1 MLTLNLWSVAR
12 CMALLLLLWSAN
24 NAIAQS
30 ALSTIPQ
37 QVQTNGENRVATKSN
52 NVTNSA
58 MNKVDSAS
66 NKAFKSFTGLFKKK
80 NKKKGADSTA
90 VHAPDS
96 TVTHPPDSAAAPKT
110 SSFIRPRPIPND
122 LLRPV
127 SNPALDQKNY
137 YFKNTIIE
145 TYQS

>member
-1 MLTLNLWSVAR
+1 
-12 CMALLLLLWSAN
+12 MALLLLLWTAN
-24 NAIAQS
+24 NATAQS
-30 ALSTIPQ
+30 TLSTIPQ
-37 QVQTNGENRVATKSN
+37 QAQANGENRVVTKSN

-80 NKKKGADSTA
+80 NKKKAADSTA

-96 TVTHPPDSAAAPKT
+96 TTVHSPDSTAAPKT
-110 SSFIRPRPIPND
+110 SSFIRPRPMPND
-122 LLRPV
+122 LLRPE

-137 YFKNTIIE
+137 YFKNAIIE

>member
-1 MLTLNLWSVAR
+1 MLTPHLWSAVR
-12 CMALLLLLWSAN
+12 CMALLLLLWSGN
-24 NAIAQS
+24 NAAAQS
-30 ALSTIPQ
+30 TLSSIPQ
-37 QVQTNGENRVATKSN
+37 QAQANGENRVVNKSN

-96 TVTHPPDSAAAPKT
+96 TVTPKT
-110 SSFIRPRPIPND
+110 SSFNRFRLTPDD
-122 LLRPV
+122 LLSPE
-127 SNPALDQKNY
+127 SNPALDQKSY
-137 YFKNTIIE
+137 YFKHTIIE

>member
-1 MLTLNLWSVAR
+1 MLTPHLWSAVR
-12 CMALLLLLWSAN
+12 YMALLLLLWSGN
-24 NAIAQS
+24 NATAQS

-52 NVTNSA
+52 NVSNSA

-80 NKKKGADSTA
+80 NKKKAADSTA

-96 TVTHPPDSAAAPKT
+96 TAAPKT
-110 SSFIRPRPIPND
+110 SSFIRPRPLPND
-122 LLRPV
+122 LLRPDD
-127 SNPALDQKNY
+127 NPALDQKNY
-137 YFKNTIIE
+137 YFKNAIIE

>member
-1 MLTLNLWSVAR
+1 MLTLNLWSVCR
-12 CMALLLLLWSAN
+12 CMALLLLLWTAN
-24 NAIAQS
+24 NATAQS
-30 ALSTIPQ
+30 TLSTIPQ
-37 QVQTNGENRVATKSN
+37 QAQANGENRVVTKSN

-80 NKKKGADSTA
+80 NKKKAADSTA

-96 TVTHPPDSAAAPKT
+96 TTVHSPDSTAAPKT
-110 SSFIRPRPIPND
+110 SSFIRPRPMPND
-122 LLRPV
+122 LLRPE

-137 YFKNTIIE
+137 YFKNAIIE

>member
-1 MLTLNLWSVAR
+1 MLTLNLWSVVR
-12 CMALLLLLWSAN
+12 CMALLLLLWIGN

-30 ALSTIPQ
+30 TLSTIPQ
-37 QVQTNGENRVATKSN
+37 QAQANGENRVVTKSN

-80 NKKKGADSTA
+80 NKKKAADSTA
-90 VHAPDS
+90 VQASDS
-96 TVTHPPDSAAAPKT
+96 TAAPKT
-110 SSFIRPRPIPND
+110 SSFIRSRPVPND
-122 LLRPV
+122 LLRPEV
-127 SNPALDQKNY
+127 NPALDQKNY

>member
-12 CMALLLLLWSAN
+12 CMALLLLLSTGNTAM
-24 NAIAQS
+24 AQS
-30 ALSTIPQ
+30 TLSTIPQ
-37 QVQTNGENRVATKSN
+37 QAQANGENRVVTKSN

-66 NKAFKSFTGLFKKK
+66 NKAFKSFTGMFKKK
-80 NKKKGADSTA
+80 NKKKAADSTA

-96 TVTHPPDSAAAPKT
+96 TAAPKT
-110 SSFIRPRPIPND
+110 SSFIRSRSIPND
-122 LLRPV
+122 LLRPE
-127 SNPALDQKNY
+127 SYPAIDQKNY
-137 YFKNTIIE
+137 YLKNTIIE

>member
-1 MLTLNLWSVAR
+1 MLTLNLWSVVR
-12 CMALLLLLWSAN
+12 CMALLLLLWIGN

-30 ALSTIPQ
+30 TLSTIPQ
-37 QVQTNGENRVATKSN
+37 QAQANGENRVVTKSN

-80 NKKKGADSTA
+80 NKKKAADSTA

-96 TVTHPPDSAAAPKT
+96 TAAPSTAAPKT
-110 SSFIRPRPIPND
+110 SSFIRSRPVPND
-122 LLRPV
+122 LLRPEV
-127 SNPALDQKNY
+127 NPALDQKNY

>member
-1 MLTLNLWSVAR
+1 MLTLNLWSVVR
-12 CMALLLLLWSAN
+12 CMALVLLLWIGN
-24 NAIAQS
+24 NATAQS
-30 ALSTIPQ
+30 TLSTIPQ
-37 QVQTNGENRVATKSN
+37 QAQANGENRVVTKSN
-52 NVTNSA
+52 NATNSA

-80 NKKKGADSTA
+80 NKKKAADSTA

-96 TVTHPPDSAAAPKT
+96 TVAPKT
-110 SSFIRPRPIPND
+110 SSFIRSRPIPND
-122 LLRPV
+122 LFRPEG
-127 SNPALDQKNY
+127 NPALDQKNY

>member
-1 MLTLNLWSVAR
+1 MLTPHLWSAVR
-12 CMALLLLLWSAN
+12 YMALLLLLWSGN
-24 NAIAQS
+24 NATAQS

-52 NVTNSA
+52 NVSNSA

-80 NKKKGADSTA
+80 KKKGADSTA
-90 VHAPDS
+90 VHTPDSTSVHTPDS
-96 TVTHPPDSAAAPKT
+96 TVTPKT
-110 SSFIRPRPIPND
+110 SSFIRYRPTPDD
-122 LLRPV
+122 LLP
-127 SNPALDQKNY
+127 SGSSPATDRKNY
-137 YFKNTIIE
+137 YFKHTIIE

>member
-1 MLTLNLWSVAR
+1 MA
-12 CMALLLLLWSAN
+12 ALLLVWTTQT
-24 NAIAQS
+24 AIAQS
-30 ALSTIPQ
+30 TLSTIPQ
-37 QVQTNGENRVATKSN
+37 QAQANGENRIVTKSN

-80 NKKKGADSTA
+80 NKKKAADSTA

-96 TVTHPPDSAAAPKT
+96 TAAPKT
-110 SSFIRPRPIPND
+110 SSSIRPRSLPHDPFF
-122 LLRPV
+122 REY
-127 SNPALDQKNY
+127 NPAPDQKNY
-137 YFKNTIIE
+137 YIKYTIIE

>member
-1 MLTLNLWSVAR
+1 MLTRNLWSVCR
-12 CMALLLLLWSAN
+12 CMAFLLLLRTGT
-24 NAIAQS
+24 NATAQS
-30 ALSTIPQ
+30 TLSAIPQ
-37 QVQTNGENRVATKSN
+37 QAQTNGENRVVTKSN
-52 NVTNSA
+52 NITNSA

-80 NKKKGADSTA
+80 NKKKAADSTA

-96 TVTHPPDSAAAPKT
+96 TAAPKT
-110 SSFIRPRPIPND
+110 SSFNAFRSTPD
-122 LLRPV
+122 LLAR
-127 SNPALDQKNY
+127 SESSPAPDQKKY

>member
-1 MLTLNLWSVAR
+1 
-12 CMALLLLLWSAN
+12 MALFLLLWTGN
-24 NAIAQS
+24 NATAQS
-30 ALSTIPQ
+30 TLSTIPQ
-37 QVQTNGENRVATKSN
+37 QAQANGENRIVTKSN

-80 NKKKGADSTA
+80 NKKKAADSTA

-96 TVTHPPDSAAAPKT
+96 TAVHAPDSTAAPKT
-110 SSFIRPRPIPND
+110 TSFNRSQPIPYD
-122 LLRPV
+122 LLRPEG
-127 SNPALDQKNY
+127 NPALDQKNY
-137 YFKNTIIE
+137 YFKNTFIE

>member
-1 MLTLNLWSVAR
+1 MLTPNLWGMVR
-12 CMALLLLLWSAN
+12 CMALLLLLWTTQ

-30 ALSTIPQ
+30 TLSTIPQ
-37 QVQTNGENRVATKSN
+37 QAQANGQNRVVTKSN

-66 NKAFKSFTGLFKKK
+66 DKAFKSFTGMFKKK
-80 NKKKGADSTA
+80 KKKATDSTARHGADSTT

-96 TVTHPPDSAAAPKT
+96 TTAPKT
-110 SSFIRPRPIPND
+110 SSFIRSRPIPND
-122 LLRPV
+122 LIRPE
-127 SNPALDQKNY
+127 SNPALDQKTY
-137 YFKNTIIE
+137 YLKNTTIE